1 MRFVA
6 ALGVAAVFAWL
17 GMRSFANPT
26 TVTDGWLWMLAATV
40 AGGYGLSSTERLF
53 PEPGAQGWL
62 ARMGGWRWAGV
73 AVVTCAFGLNAWANA
88 TLYQRAYDWPATAAW
103 AASLLLALVGLA
115 LMQRRPHP
123 TPAASASGD
132 AARLDVGATAESAAI
147 KAESAPPGAE
157 TVQAGA
163 RRVTWLELALL
174 LGIVLLAI
182 FLRLYRLDSMPPGI
196 FIDET
201 NAALDALNILE
212 GRPDSPFGTGW
223 FETPSMY
230 AYYLLGLFQVIGI
243 NWEALKAASLIP
255 AILTVVA
262 LYPLG
267 RTLFGVPAALA
278 ATFVLAVSRWHLT
291 MSRWGWNEVA
301 PPLFQ
306 VLGTYFLVRGAKSR
320 RWLDFGLAGL
330 LFGLGMYTYLA
341 SRLVVVAVVVYVLY
355 RAVVDRGFLRRSWPG
370 LLLMALLYVMTF
382 APLAATY
389 VRNPFTFL
397 NRSQQVSILNDVR
410 QAGSY
415 QPLQENLKR
424 HLEMFTVRGDG
435 NPRHNLPGAPM
446 LDPIS
451 GALFLMG
458 LGYAVWRWRDH
469 RRGLLL
475 IWIGVTL
482 VGGVLST
489 VAEGPQAYRTLAVVP
504 AVALLVGD
512 TVVRAWS
519 VVAVGWR
526 RAVAQGAWWT
536 QRPAVVAGL
545 VPLVLLLL
553 LAYANVTTYFGP
565 QAAAETV
572 WQAFSPAETTVARE
586 VASKQLDHQLYLAPR
601 LYHFSPVKFLTY
613 RSPAAGGGGL
623 RQTPYR
629 LAQPVD
635 GLPLTD
641 LSGQD
646 ALFLLDLHYQDLVEL
661 FTAYYPGTVA
671 TVVTGP
677 RGQPLYVSV
686 TIPGAEIVALHGL
699 PGAYPGVT
707 RRDAQ
712 IDFTWPADWPDGADP
727 GPVTWTGGLV
737 MPASSQVELIAEGDL
752 TITVDGQPWTAG
764 RYLGKGLHAL
774 TVTQA
779 DPLAA
784 GRAVLRWQ
792 LAGRPAEPVPAA
804 NLVAV
809 SPPPHGLRASYFANE
824 TWSGS
829 PVFSQVVPLVLL
841 AWDEGEPWFGPF
853 SSTFTGYLDAP
864 VDGVYGFSVNGDDG
878 IRLWLDGQVVG
889 EALRADAAN
898 QFDITVPLTAGRHA
912 IRVDHFQRG
921 GGKALELWWQPPG
934 SPRQVVPP
942 HVLTPD

>member
-1 MRFVA
+1 MRFVVALGAA
-6 ALGVAAVFAWL
+6 ALLAWL
-17 GMRSFANPT
+17 GMRAFAYPA
-26 TVTDGWLWMLAATV
+26 TVSDGWLWMLAATV
-40 AGGYGLSSTERLF
+40 AGGYALHSTGQLF
-53 PEPGAQGWL
+53 PEPGARRWRAGD
-62 ARMGGWRWAGV
+62 RPWRWAGAAALLAGV
-73 AVVTCAFGLNAWANA
+73 GLNTWANV
-88 TLYQRAYDWPATAAW
+88 TLYQRLTDRPATIAW
-103 AASLLLALVGLA
+103 AGGLLLVLLGLA
-115 LMQRRPHP
+115 LLQRRDPP
-123 TPAASASGD
+123 LTEESASPN
-132 AARLDVGATAESAAI
+132 AYPST
-147 KAESAPPGAE
+147 
-157 TVQAGA
+157 T
-163 RRVTWLELALL
+163 RRIPWLEIALL
-174 LGIVLLAI
+174 SGIVLLAI
-182 FLRLYRLDSMPPGI
+182 FLRLYRLDTIPPGI

-201 NAALDALNILE
+201 NAALDALNIYE

-230 AYYLLGLFQVIGI
+230 AYYLLGLFRVIGI
-243 NWEALKAASLIP
+243 NWEALKAASLLP
-255 AILTVVA
+255 AILTVLA

-278 ATFVLAVSRWHLT
+278 ATFLLAVSRWHLT

-306 VLGTYFLVRGAKSR
+306 ILGTYFLVRAAKSR

-341 SRLVVVAVVVYVLY
+341 SRLVVVTVALYILY
-355 RAVVDRGFLRRSWPG
+355 RVLVDRGFLRRSWPG

-389 VRNPFTFL
+389 VRDPFTFL

-415 QPLQENLKR
+415 QPLIENLRR
-424 HLEMFTVRGDG
+424 HLEMFTVQGDL

-446 LDPIS
+446 LDPVT
-451 GALFLMG
+451 GALFLIG

-475 IWIGVTL
+475 IWISVTL
-482 VGGVLST
+482 VGGVLSA

-504 AVALLVGD
+504 AVALLAGD
-512 TVVRAWS
+512 TAVRAWS
-519 VVAVGWR
+519 VLATAWR
-526 RAVAQGAWWT
+526 TAGTRAPWWRG
-536 QRPAVVAGL
+536 RPALVALL
-545 VPLVLLLL
+545 VPLALLALI
-553 LAYANVTTYFGP
+553 AYANVTTYFGP
-565 QAAAETV
+565 QAEAEAV
-572 WQAFSPAETTVARE
+572 WLAFSPAETAVARE
-586 VASKQLDHQLYLAPR
+586 VAGKQLDHQLYLAPR

-613 RSPAAGGGGL
+613 RDPAQGGGGL
-623 RQTPYR
+623 RQTPYQ

-646 ALFLLDLHYQDLVEL
+646 ALFLLDLHYQDLIEL
-661 FTAYYPGTVA
+661 FTTYYPGTTA
-671 TVVTGP
+671 DVVTGP
-677 RGQPLYVSV
+677 RGQPLYLSV
-686 TIPGAEIVALHGL
+686 NIPGAEIVALHGL
-699 PGAYPGVT
+699 QGNYPGTV

-712 IDFTWPADWPDGADP
+712 IGFTWSADWPEGADP

-737 MPASSQVELIAEGDL
+737 VPASGQVELTGEGDL
-752 TITVDGQPWTAG
+752 AIVVDGQPWTGA
-764 RYLGKGLHAL
+764 RFLGKGLHAL
-774 TVTQA
+774 QVTQA

-792 LAGRPAEPVPAA
+792 VAGEPAEPVPAA
-804 NLVAV
+804 NLVVVA
-809 SPPPHGLRASYFANE
+809 PPTHGLRASYFANE
-824 TWSGS
+824 TWTGE
-829 PVFSQVVPLVLL
+829 PVFSQVVPLVLF
-841 AWDEGEPWFGPF
+841 AWDEREPWIGSF
-853 SSTFTGYLDAP
+853 SSSFTGTLEAP
-864 VDGVYGFSVNGDDG
+864 VDGTYVFSVNGDDG

-889 EALRADAAN
+889 EALQADAAN
-898 QFDITVPLTAGRHA
+898 QIDITVSLTAGEHA

-934 SPRQVVPP
+934 GPRQVVPP